1 MARRGRRAASGVAAG
16 ALMAFATIAVLVLH
30 ASQRRT
36 ELVYR
41 GSIDSMQ
48 NPAAGS
54 GKGGWGAAEADFYT
68 GENSDAPG
76 TPSSWQWVRA
86 CIFSETNVCA
96 NTGKRLMH
104 APQACSHARFKAPL

>member
-1 MARRGRRAASGVAAG
+1 
-16 ALMAFATIAVLVLH
+16 MAFATIAVLVLH

-86 CIFSETNVCA
+86 CIFFGN
-96 NTGKRLMH
+96 K
-104 APQACSHARFKAPL
+104 HARDYRKTPHACTAGMLARAF